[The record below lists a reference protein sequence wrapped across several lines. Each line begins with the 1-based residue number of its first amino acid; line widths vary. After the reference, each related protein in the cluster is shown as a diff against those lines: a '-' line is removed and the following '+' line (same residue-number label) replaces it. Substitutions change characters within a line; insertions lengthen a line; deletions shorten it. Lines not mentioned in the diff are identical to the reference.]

1 MENFNA
7 IGQFREKDNHQIPI
21 AIDVTLPNGNQATNS
36 VTMQEVLLETKKEEF
51 SKALVENLLTYSL
64 GRELEFTDAKTVDR
78 LSQAF
83 IQDGYRLKPLIV
95 RIVTD
100 EAFRIK

>member
-1 MENFNA
+1 
-7 IGQFREKDNHQIPI
+7 
-21 AIDVTLPNGNQATNS
+21 
-36 VTMQEVLLETKKEEF
+36 MQEVLLETKKEEF